1 MSGFSYLARC
11 FKVYPHAA
19 CVSALFLF
27 IAKQYPTKLNHFSRV
42 RLLVTAWTAA
52 HQAPPSMGFSR
63 QEFWSGVPL
72 PLLRHTRRPISTNI
86 GLPMKPSVK
95 APLKCHLLH
104 EDFTD
109 TTSPGHSNLRWY
121 LCCAT
126 SPLSFVPGTCL
137 FVTTFLCSTVSV
149 VLLHNN
155 PC

>member
-1 MSGFSYLARC
+1 MAAHQAPPSLGFSRQEHWSGLS
-11 FKVYPHAA
+11 FPSPMHESEKW
-19 CVSALFLF
+19 
-27 IAKQYPTKLNHFSRV
+27 KWSRV
-42 RLLVTAWTAA
+42 QLLVTAWTAA